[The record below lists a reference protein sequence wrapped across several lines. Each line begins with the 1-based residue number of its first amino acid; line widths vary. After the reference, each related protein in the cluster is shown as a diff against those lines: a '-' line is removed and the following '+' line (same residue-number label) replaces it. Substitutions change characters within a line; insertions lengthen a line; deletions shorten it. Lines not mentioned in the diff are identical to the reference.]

1 MYRKNK
7 SINRLKHLKYRNI
20 YIKIDRNR
28 MLDIVIHYSYVW
40 NLSLYRST
48 SFTTGDQSGDRR
60 DRDLCR
66 SRSIRSQYPRN
77 DGRRDAS
84 SDRLMF
90 LREETATKRACELTR
105 TTVFPGCIKC
115 ESRCLRLTAVE
126 MSGSE
131 YGASKIISTNHFIS
145 QVMRAMVPAR
155 FKYRKRAGVY
165 FKREVRCRHPVA
177 Q

>member
-1 MYRKNK
+1 M
-7 SINRLKHLKYRNI
+7 SLQRLCTHPRVLRQVANQATDEI
-20 YIKIDRNR
+20 EICVD
-28 MLDIVIHYSYVW
+28 V
-40 NLSLYRST
+40 
-48 SFTTGDQSGDRR
+48 GQ
-60 DRDLCR
+60 

-77 DGRRDAS
+77 DGGDAS
-84 SDRLMF
+84 SDRLLF

-105 TTVFPGCIKC
+105 MIVFWGCIKC

-131 YGASKIISTNHFIS
+131 YGASKIISTNHFTS
-145 QVMRAMVPAR
+145 QIMRVMVPAH
-155 FKYRKRAGVY
+155 FKSRKRAGVY